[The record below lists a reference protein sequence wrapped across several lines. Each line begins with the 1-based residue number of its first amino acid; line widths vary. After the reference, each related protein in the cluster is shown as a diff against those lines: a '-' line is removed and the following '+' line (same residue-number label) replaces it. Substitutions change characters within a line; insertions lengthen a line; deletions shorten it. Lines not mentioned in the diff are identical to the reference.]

1 MIINAGE
8 KSADCYR
15 PRAEHLP
22 ARRRVRRER
31 KVSGTAGSGD
41 ENSVEQQRPRV
52 PGTHPVKPLIVMRLV
67 RAEKVLPRDH
77 APDDRQQR
85 VSDERK
91 KHENRKPAWPR
102 VCADAREPECRG

>member
-8 KSADCYR
+8 KPADRDR
-15 PRAEHLP
+15 PRTEHLP
-22 ARRRVRRER
+22 ARCRIRRER

-52 PGTHPVKPLIVMRLV
+52 PGTHSVKALIVMRLV
-67 RAEKVLPRDH
+67 RAEKVLARDH

-91 KHENRKPAWPR
+91 EHEQWKPAWPNM
-102 VCADAREPECRG
+102 